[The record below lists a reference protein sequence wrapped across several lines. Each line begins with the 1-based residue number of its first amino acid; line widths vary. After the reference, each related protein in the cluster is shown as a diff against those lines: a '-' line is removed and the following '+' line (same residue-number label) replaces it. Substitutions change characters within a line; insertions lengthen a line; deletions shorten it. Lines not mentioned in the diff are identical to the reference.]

1 MSAMLRRIG
10 ATGFSLRR
18 GFSSAKADYDVV
30 IVGGGCGGIG
40 AASQLLMKDRG
51 LKIAIVEP
59 SDEHY
64 YQPGWT
70 LAGANLLPMKS
81 TVDRMSN
88 VMPKKVTWVKQ
99 KCETFDPENNKV
111 VTDGGELTYGMLLVT
126 PGIKLHFDRVKGLI
140 PTLGKNG
147 VCSNYS
153 FTTAP
158 FTKQFAEST
167 KKGTFI
173 FTSPATPIKC
183 GGAPLKAAYLI
194 DDLSRR
200 LGNRDSQN
208 FKFCAGGIACFGV
221 PYYRGPL
228 EELLAERG
236 IENIVS
242 HNLVEV
248 RGEEQIAVF
257 QTGPESQTEMKFDF
271 LHVVPPQGPH
281 DFMAKSPLADASGF
295 CEVDK
300 GTTQHVK
307 YPNVFGIGDAS
318 NMPASKTAAATVSQ
332 ATVASSNMLDFRAGR
347 AFSKSYNGYAGCPIV
362 VSNKLCIMAE
372 FGYDG
377 VPMESLKFMDQRK
390 PSRLWFH
397 MKRDAFPTM
406 YWWGILTGLWRG
418 PSMIPEIPA
427 VYNAGKASALR
438 A

>member
-1 MSAMLRRIG
+1 MLGRVR
-10 ATGFSLRR
+10 ATGCVLRR
-18 GFSSAKADYDVV
+18 GFSSTKADYDVV

-59 SDEHY
+59 SNEHY

-81 TVDRMSN
+81 TVDEMSN

-99 KCETFDPENNKV
+99 RCETFAPEENKV
-111 VTDGGELTYGMLLVT
+111 VTDGGELTYRTLLVS
-126 PGIKLHFDRVKGLI
+126 PGIRLNFDHVKGLEES
-140 PTLGKNG
+140 LGKNG

-153 FTTAP
+153 YNTVSFTR
-158 FTKQFAEST
+158 QFAEST

-173 FTSPATPIKC
+173 FTSPASPIKC
-183 GGAPLKAAYLI
+183 GGAPLKAAFLI

-208 FKFCAGGIACFGV
+208 FKFCAGGVACFGV

-228 EELLAERG
+228 EELLEERG
-236 IENIVS
+236 IANIVS

-248 RGEEQIAVF
+248 RGEEQVAVF

-271 LHVVPPQGPH
+271 LHVVPPQGP
-281 DFMAKSPLADASGF
+281 FEFLAKSPLADANGF
-295 CEVDK
+295 CAVDK

-318 NMPASKTAAATVSQ
+318 SLPTSKTAAATVSQ
-332 ATVASSNMLDFRAGR
+332 ATVASSNMLDFMAGR

-362 VSNKLCIMAE
+362 VSNKAAIMAE

-377 VPMESLKFMDQRK
+377 VPMESLRFMDQRK

-418 PSMIPEIPA
+418 PSMIPDIPA
-427 VYNAGKASALR
+427 VYNGGKASALR